1 MVLIRPEES
10 ILISGT
16 LLPFAGAFSLFALTQ
31 RLVLVT
37 FQDGVRMGRT
47 RRQMLGL
54 TLALIGAD
62 ALLVSLSAL
71 LLPWLERTLC
81 IRLWALLARRPGA
94 AVMVEAP
101 GGGQLWDPSYD
112 VSLSA
117 LLLPWLERTLC
128 IRLWALLA
136 RRPGAAVMVEAP
148 GGGQLWDPSYD
159 TGLLRVE
166 DFGLD
171 AWWLAP
177 LILLAGLLLGFLLAA
192 LTQRFGPRS
201 YLLPSILYLYLIFG
215 PRAEWLRDVRLLLPA
230 ALLLAAGLACSLW
243 SLLHAP
249 VRQSS

>member
-1 MVLIRPEES
+1 MLYSLFKLHIPVLRIQLAVLWGAFLVIQFIISVVMVLIRPEES

-81 IRLWALLARRPGA
+81 I
-94 AVMVEAP
+94 
-101 GGGQLWDPSYD
+101 Q
-112 VSLSA
+112 
-117 LLLPWLERTLC
+117 
-128 IRLWALLA
+128 LWALLA

-177 LILLAGLLLGFLLAA
+177 LILLAGLLLGFLLAS

-201 YLLPSILYLYLIFG
+201 YFLPSILYLYLIFG

-230 ALLLAAGLACSLW
+230 ALLLAAGLAWSLW

-249 VRQSS
+249 VRQFS

>member
-1 MVLIRPEES
+1 MLYSLFKLHIPVLRIQLAVLWGAFLVIQFIISVVMVLIRPEES

-112 VSLSA
+112 
-117 LLLPWLERTLC
+117 
-128 IRLWALLA
+128 
-136 RRPGAAVMVEAP
+136 
-148 GGGQLWDPSYD
+148 

-192 LTQRFGPRS
+192 LTQRLGPRS
-201 YLLPSILYLYLIFG
+201 YFLPSILYLYLIFG
-215 PRAEWLRDVRLLLPA
+215 PRAEWLRDIRLLLPA
-230 ALLLAAGLACSLW
+230 ALLLAAGLAWSLW

-249 VRQSS
+249 VRQFS

>member
-1 MVLIRPEES
+1 MLYSLFKLHIPVLRIQLAVLWGAFLVMVLIRPEES

-112 VSLSA
+112 
-117 LLLPWLERTLC
+117 
-128 IRLWALLA
+128 
-136 RRPGAAVMVEAP
+136 
-148 GGGQLWDPSYD
+148 

-201 YLLPSILYLYLIFG
+201 YLLPSIL
-215 PRAEWLRDVRLLLPA
+215 
-230 ALLLAAGLACSLW
+230 
-243 SLLHAP
+243 
-249 VRQSS
+249 

>member
-1 MVLIRPEES
+1 MLYSLFKLHIPVLRIQLAVLWGAFLVIQFIISVVMVLIRPEES

-54 TLALIGAD
+54 TLALIGAA
-62 ALLVSLSAL
+62 ALL
-71 LLPWLERTLC
+71 
-81 IRLWALLARRPGA
+81 
-94 AVMVEAP
+94 
-101 GGGQLWDPSYD
+101 

>member
-1 MVLIRPEES
+1 MLYSLFQLHIPVLRIQLAVLWGAFLVIQFIISVVMVLIRPEES

-62 ALLVSLSAL
+62 TLL
-71 LLPWLERTLC
+71 
-81 IRLWALLARRPGA
+81 
-94 AVMVEAP
+94 
-101 GGGQLWDPSYD
+101 

-192 LTQRFGPRS
+192 LTQRLGPRS
-201 YLLPSILYLYLIFG
+201 YFLPSILYLYLIFG

-230 ALLLAAGLACSLW
+230 ALLLAAGLAWSLW

-249 VRQSS
+249 VRQFS

>member
-1 MVLIRPEES
+1 MLYSLFKLHIPVLRIQLAVLWGAFLVIQFIISVVMVLIRPEES

-31 RLVLVT
+31 RLVLVD

-101 GGGQLWDPSYD
+101 GRAASCGTPAMTPAGSGWRTSVRTPVARPADPAGRCAPGLSAGRSGPALRPPELFSPLHFVPVPHLCSTGGVAEGRPLAPPRRPSAGRRD
-112 VSLSA
+112 GLVSLVSSPCPGPAIFIA
-117 LLLPWLERTLC
+117 L
-128 IRLWALLA
+128 
-136 RRPGAAVMVEAP
+136 
-148 GGGQLWDPSYD
+148 
-159 TGLLRVE
+159 
-166 DFGLD
+166 
-171 AWWLAP
+171 
-177 LILLAGLLLGFLLAA
+177 
-192 LTQRFGPRS
+192 
-201 YLLPSILYLYLIFG
+201 
-215 PRAEWLRDVRLLLPA
+215 
-230 ALLLAAGLACSLW
+230 
-243 SLLHAP
+243 
-249 VRQSS
+249 

>member
-62 ALLVSLSAL
+62 ALL
-71 LLPWLERTLC
+71 
-81 IRLWALLARRPGA
+81 
-94 AVMVEAP
+94 
-101 GGGQLWDPSYD
+101 

-243 SLLHAP
+243 SLLRAP
-249 VRQSS
+249 VRQFS

>member
-1 MVLIRPEES
+1 MLYSLFKLHIPVLRIQLAVLWGAFLVIQFIISVVMVLIRPEES

-62 ALLVSLSAL
+62 ALL
-71 LLPWLERTLC
+71 
-81 IRLWALLARRPGA
+81 
-94 AVMVEAP
+94 
-101 GGGQLWDPSYD
+101 

-243 SLLHAP
+243 SLLRAP
-249 VRQSS
+249 VRQFS

>member
-1 MVLIRPEES
+1 MLYPLFKLHIPVLRLQLAVLWGAFLVIQFIISTVMVLIRPEES

-31 RLVLVT
+31 SLVLVT

-62 ALLVSLSAL
+62 ALL
-71 LLPWLERTLC
+71 
-81 IRLWALLARRPGA
+81 
-94 AVMVEAP
+94 
-101 GGGQLWDPSYD
+101 

-192 LTQRFGPRS
+192 LTQRLGPRS
-201 YLLPSILYLYLIFG
+201 YFLPSILYLYLIFG

-230 ALLLAAGLACSLW
+230 ALLLAAGLAWSLW

-249 VRQSS
+249 VRQFS

>member
-1 MVLIRPEES
+1 MLYSLFKLHIPVLRIQLAVLWGAFLVIQFIISVVMVLIRPEES

-31 RLVLVT
+31 RLVLVD

-112 VSLSA
+112 A
-117 LLLPWLERTLC
+117 
-128 IRLWALLA
+128 
-136 RRPGAAVMVEAP
+136 
-148 GGGQLWDPSYD
+148 
-159 TGLLRVE
+159 GLLRVE
-166 DFGLD
+166 DFGPD

-177 LILLAGLLLGFLLAA
+177 LILLAGVLLGFLLAA
-192 LTQRFGPRS
+192 LAQRFGPRS
-201 YLLPSILYLYLIFG
+201 YFLPSILYLYLIFA
-215 PRAEWLRDVRLLLPA
+215 PQAEWLRDVRLILPA
-230 ALLLAAGLACSLW
+230 ALLLAAGMAWSLW

-249 VRQSS
+249 VRQFS

>member
-1 MVLIRPEES
+1 MLYPLFKLHIPVLRIQLAVLWGAFLVIQLIISAVMVLIRPEES

-16 LLPFAGAFSLFALTQ
+16 LLPFAGGVSLFALTQ

-112 VSLSA
+112 
-117 LLLPWLERTLC
+117 
-128 IRLWALLA
+128 
-136 RRPGAAVMVEAP
+136 
-148 GGGQLWDPSYD
+148 

-192 LTQRFGPRS
+192 LTQRLGPRS
-201 YLLPSILYLYLIFG
+201 YFLPSILYLYLIFG

-230 ALLLAAGLACSLW
+230 ALLLAAGLAWSLW

-249 VRQSS
+249 VRQFS

>member
-1 MVLIRPEES
+1 MLYSLFKLHIPVLRIQLAVLWGAFLVIQFIISVVMVLIRPEES

-94 AVMVEAP
+94 AVMVE
-101 GGGQLWDPSYD
+101 
-112 VSLSA
+112 V
-117 LLLPWLERTLC
+117 
-128 IRLWALLA
+128 
-136 RRPGAAVMVEAP
+136 P

-192 LTQRFGPRS
+192 LTQRLGPRS
-201 YLLPSILYLYLIFG
+201 YFLPSILYLYLIFG

-230 ALLLAAGLACSLW
+230 ALLLAAGLAWSLW

-249 VRQSS
+249 VRQFS

>member
-1 MVLIRPEES
+1 MLYSLFKLHIPVLRIQLAVLWGAFLVIQFIISVVMVLIRPEES

-112 VSLSA
+112 
-117 LLLPWLERTLC
+117 
-128 IRLWALLA
+128 
-136 RRPGAAVMVEAP
+136 
-148 GGGQLWDPSYD
+148 

-171 AWWLAP
+171 AWWPAP

>member
-1 MVLIRPEES
+1 MLYSLFKLHIPVLRIQLAVLWGAFLVIQFIISVVMVLIRPEES

-112 VSLSA
+112 
-117 LLLPWLERTLC
+117 
-128 IRLWALLA
+128 
-136 RRPGAAVMVEAP
+136 
-148 GGGQLWDPSYD
+148 

-177 LILLAGLLLGFLLAA
+177 LMLLTGLLLGFLLAA

-243 SLLHAP
+243 SLLRAP
-249 VRQSS
+249 VRQFS

>member
-1 MVLIRPEES
+1 MLYPLFKLHIPVLRLQLAVLWGAFLVIQFIISVVMVLIRPEES

-112 VSLSA
+112 
-117 LLLPWLERTLC
+117 
-128 IRLWALLA
+128 
-136 RRPGAAVMVEAP
+136 
-148 GGGQLWDPSYD
+148 

-171 AWWLAP
+171 
-177 LILLAGLLLGFLLAA
+177 
-192 LTQRFGPRS
+192 
-201 YLLPSILYLYLIFG
+201 
-215 PRAEWLRDVRLLLPA
+215 V
-230 ALLLAAGLACSLW
+230 
-243 SLLHAP
+243 
-249 VRQSS
+249 

>member
-1 MVLIRPEES
+1 MLYSLFQLHIPVLRIQLAVLWGAFLVIQLIISVVMVLIRPEES

-62 ALLVSLSAL
+62 TLL
-71 LLPWLERTLC
+71 
-81 IRLWALLARRPGA
+81 
-94 AVMVEAP
+94 
-101 GGGQLWDPSYD
+101 

-192 LTQRFGPRS
+192 LTQRLGPRS
-201 YLLPSILYLYLIFG
+201 YFLPSILYLYLIFG

-230 ALLLAAGLACSLW
+230 ALLLAAGLAWSLW

-249 VRQSS
+249 VRQFS

>member
-1 MVLIRPEES
+1 MLYSLFKLHIPVLRIQLAVLWGAFLVIQFIISVVMVLIRPEES

-112 VSLSA
+112 
-117 LLLPWLERTLC
+117 
-128 IRLWALLA
+128 
-136 RRPGAAVMVEAP
+136 
-148 GGGQLWDPSYD
+148 

-171 AWWLAP
+171 AWWLTP

-192 LTQRFGPRS
+192 LTQRLGPRS
-201 YLLPSILYLYLIFG
+201 YFLPSILYLYLIFG

-230 ALLLAAGLACSLW
+230 ALLLAAGLAWSLW

-249 VRQSS
+249 VRQFS

>member
-1 MVLIRPEES
+1 MLYSLFKLHIPVLRIQLAVLWGAFLVIQFIISVVMVLIRPEES

-37 FQDGVRMGRT
+37 FQDGVRMGHT

-62 ALLVSLSAL
+62 TLL
-71 LLPWLERTLC
+71 
-81 IRLWALLARRPGA
+81 
-94 AVMVEAP
+94 
-101 GGGQLWDPSYD
+101 

-192 LTQRFGPRS
+192 LTQRLGPRS
-201 YLLPSILYLYLIFG
+201 YFLPSILYLYLIFG

-230 ALLLAAGLACSLW
+230 ALLLAAGLAWSLW
-243 SLLHAP
+243 SLLRAP
-249 VRQSS
+249 VRQFS

>member
-1 MVLIRPEES
+1 MLYPLFKLHIPVLRIQLAVLWGAFLVIQLIISAVMVLIRPEES

-16 LLPFAGAFSLFALTQ
+16 LLPFAGGVSLFALTQ

-62 ALLVSLSAL
+62 ALL
-71 LLPWLERTLC
+71 
-81 IRLWALLARRPGA
+81 
-94 AVMVEAP
+94 
-101 GGGQLWDPSYD
+101 

-201 YLLPSILYLYLIFG
+201 YRLPSLLYLYLIFA
-215 PRAEWLRDVRLLLPA
+215 PRAEWLRDVRILFPA
-230 ALLLAAGLACSLW
+230 ALLLAAGLAWSLW

-249 VRQSS
+249 VRQFS

>member
-1 MVLIRPEES
+1 MLYSLFKLHIPVLRIQLAVLWGAFLVIQLIISVVMVLIRPEES

-112 VSLSA
+112 
-117 LLLPWLERTLC
+117 
-128 IRLWALLA
+128 
-136 RRPGAAVMVEAP
+136 
-148 GGGQLWDPSYD
+148 

-192 LTQRFGPRS
+192 LTQRLGPRS
-201 YLLPSILYLYLIFG
+201 YFLPSILYLYLIFG

-230 ALLLAAGLACSLW
+230 ALLLAAGLAWSLW

-249 VRQSS
+249 VRQFS

>member
-1 MVLIRPEES
+1 MLYSLFKLHIPVLRIQLAVLWGAFLVIQFIISVVMVLIRPEES

-112 VSLSA
+112 
-117 LLLPWLERTLC
+117 
-128 IRLWALLA
+128 
-136 RRPGAAVMVEAP
+136 
-148 GGGQLWDPSYD
+148 

-192 LTQRFGPRS
+192 LTQRLGPRS
-201 YLLPSILYLYLIFG
+201 YFLPSILYLYLIFG
-215 PRAEWLRDVRLLLPA
+215 PRAEWLMDVRLLLPA
-230 ALLLAAGLACSLW
+230 ALLLAAGLAWSLW

-249 VRQSS
+249 VRQFS

>member
-1 MVLIRPEES
+1 MLYSLFKLHIPVLRIQLAVLWGAFLVIQLIISVVMVLIRPEES

-62 ALLVSLSAL
+62 TLL
-71 LLPWLERTLC
+71 
-81 IRLWALLARRPGA
+81 
-94 AVMVEAP
+94 
-101 GGGQLWDPSYD
+101 

-192 LTQRFGPRS
+192 LTQRLGPRS
-201 YLLPSILYLYLIFG
+201 YFLPSILYLYLIFG

-230 ALLLAAGLACSLW
+230 ALLLAAGLAWSLW

-249 VRQSS
+249 VRQFS

>member
-1 MVLIRPEES
+1 MLYSLFKLHIPVLRIQLAVLWGAFLVIQFIISVVMVLIRPEES

-112 VSLSA
+112 
-117 LLLPWLERTLC
+117 
-128 IRLWALLA
+128 
-136 RRPGAAVMVEAP
+136 
-148 GGGQLWDPSYD
+148 

-192 LTQRFGPRS
+192 LTQRLGPRS
-201 YLLPSILYLYLIFG
+201 YFLPSILYLYLIFG

-230 ALLLAAGLACSLW
+230 ALLLAAGLAWSLW

-249 VRQSS
+249 VRQFS

>member
-1 MVLIRPEES
+1 MLYSLFKLHIPILRIQLAVLWGAFLVIQFIISVVMVLIRPEES

-112 VSLSA
+112 
-117 LLLPWLERTLC
+117 
-128 IRLWALLA
+128 
-136 RRPGAAVMVEAP
+136 
-148 GGGQLWDPSYD
+148 

-192 LTQRFGPRS
+192 LTQRLGPRS
-201 YLLPSILYLYLIFG
+201 YFLPSILYLYLIFG

-230 ALLLAAGLACSLW
+230 ALLLAAGLAWSLW

-249 VRQSS
+249 VRQFS

>member
-1 MVLIRPEES
+1 MLYPLFKLHIPVLRLQLAVLWGAFLVIQFIISAVMLLLRPEES

-16 LLPFAGAFSLFALTQ
+16 LLPFAGGFILFALTQ
-31 RLVLVT
+31 RLVLVD
-37 FQDGVRMGRT
+37 FQNGVRMGRT
-47 RRQMLGL
+47 RRKMLGL

-81 IRLWALLARRPGA
+81 IRLWA
-94 AVMVEAP
+94 
-101 GGGQLWDPSYD
+101 PSYD
-112 VSLSA
+112 A
-117 LLLPWLERTLC
+117 
-128 IRLWALLA
+128 
-136 RRPGAAVMVEAP
+136 
-148 GGGQLWDPSYD
+148 
-159 TGLLRVE
+159 GLLRVE

-201 YLLPSILYLYLIFG
+201 YLLPSLLYLCLIFL
-215 PRAEWLRDVRLLLPA
+215 PQAEWLRDVRLLLPA
-230 ALLLAAGLACSLW
+230 ALLLAAGVAWSLW

-249 VRQSS
+249 VRQFS

>member
-1 MVLIRPEES
+1 MLYSLFKLHIPVLRIQLAVLWGAFLVIQFIISVVMVLIRPEES

-62 ALLVSLSAL
+62 ALL
-71 LLPWLERTLC
+71 
-81 IRLWALLARRPGA
+81 
-94 AVMVEAP
+94 
-101 GGGQLWDPSYD
+101 

>member
-1 MVLIRPEES
+1 MLYSLFKLHIPVLRIQLAVLWGAFLVIQFIISVVMVLIRPEES

-112 VSLSA
+112 
-117 LLLPWLERTLC
+117 
-128 IRLWALLA
+128 
-136 RRPGAAVMVEAP
+136 
-148 GGGQLWDPSYD
+148 

-171 AWWLAP
+171 AWWLTP

-192 LTQRFGPRS
+192 LTQRLGPRS
-201 YLLPSILYLYLIFG
+201 YFLPSILYLYLIFG

-230 ALLLAAGLACSLW
+230 ALLLAAGLAWSLW
-243 SLLHAP
+243 SLLRAP
-249 VRQSS
+249 VRQFS

>member
-1 MVLIRPEES
+1 MLYSLFKLHIPVLRIQLAVLWGAFLVIQFIISVVMVLIRPEES

-16 LLPFAGAFSLFALTQ
+16 ILPFAGAFSLFALTQ

-112 VSLSA
+112 
-117 LLLPWLERTLC
+117 
-128 IRLWALLA
+128 
-136 RRPGAAVMVEAP
+136 
-148 GGGQLWDPSYD
+148 

-192 LTQRFGPRS
+192 LTQRLGPRS
-201 YLLPSILYLYLIFG
+201 YFLPSILYLYLIFG

-230 ALLLAAGLACSLW
+230 ALLLAAGLAWSLW

-249 VRQSS
+249 VRQFS

>member
-1 MVLIRPEES
+1 MLYSLFKLHIPVLRIQLAVLWGAFLVIQFIISVVMVLIRPEES

-62 ALLVSLSAL
+62 ALL
-71 LLPWLERTLC
+71 
-81 IRLWALLARRPGA
+81 
-94 AVMVEAP
+94 
-101 GGGQLWDPSYD
+101 

-249 VRQSS
+249 VRQFS

>member
-1 MVLIRPEES
+1 MLYSLFQLHIPVLRIQLAVLWGAFLVIQFIISVVMVLIRPEES

-112 VSLSA
+112 
-117 LLLPWLERTLC
+117 
-128 IRLWALLA
+128 
-136 RRPGAAVMVEAP
+136 
-148 GGGQLWDPSYD
+148 

-171 AWWLAP
+171 AWWLTP

-192 LTQRFGPRS
+192 LTQRLGPRS
-201 YLLPSILYLYLIFG
+201 YFLPSILYLYLIFG

-230 ALLLAAGLACSLW
+230 ALLLAAGLAWSLW

-249 VRQSS
+249 VRQFS